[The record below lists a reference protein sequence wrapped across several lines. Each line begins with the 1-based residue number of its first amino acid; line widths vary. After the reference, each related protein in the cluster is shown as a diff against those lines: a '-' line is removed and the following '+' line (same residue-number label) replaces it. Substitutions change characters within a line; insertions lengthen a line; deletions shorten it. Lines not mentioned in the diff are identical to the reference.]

1 MITLGNK
8 PDSQNPNLHNLDRI
22 EQWSPVTTII
32 ALLVIA
38 ALGGAIYCVGYLHP
52 QPRTISTRE
61 MSSPGDNLNK
71 SRQSNSSA
79 ASLPMP
85 MPLPMPLPVTTPIAT
100 PPAGNM
106 HIEQSAPVATPKL

>member
-8 PDSQNPNLHNLDRI
+8 PDSQNPNLNSPDRI

-38 ALGGAIYCVGYLHP
+38 ALGFAISCVGYLHP
-52 QPRTISTRE
+52 QTRTISTGNV
-61 MSSPGDNLNK
+61 SSPGDNLNK
-71 SRQSNSSA
+71 SRQSNSTA
-79 ASLPMP
+79 AALSMP

-106 HIEQSAPVATPKL
+106 HIEQSAPVSTPKL